1 MGGQLTVSA
10 RALLS
15 VPLVASLCLVTAC
28 SAPFWR
34 DSVYFTP
41 PEARVFETATVSE
54 LKSHGGA
61 CSVSICIRVRNTKQ
75 GIFHLISI
83 QWQYFVAKSA
93 KMPPER

>member
-1 MGGQLTVSA
+1 MTVSA
-10 RALLS
+10 RALL
-15 VPLVASLCLVTAC
+15 LVASLCLATAC

-41 PEARVFETATVSE
+41 PEARVFETASE
-54 LKSHGGA
+54 LKSHGA